1 MREPPR
7 EDDAHPD
14 VHASVNPACRKQ
26 SQHFSLDS
34 KTPGAC
40 HRGVK
45 CDAGQQPD
53 KQPPWTS
60 ARWQGRYPGC
70 AACLLACKQSQHTN
84 QGTTLAGYQRH
95 ASSLPDAGPGNH
107 ASSHL
112 ATKSSPTR
120 YCYLARAVAGT
131 PGQPFEPKR
140 ITLPRRGIQSDDQVL
155 QRGGAPPAM
164 KTWNGAWV
172 SRATAPSRTSVRRI
186 ISSMAQS

>member
-70 AACLLACKQSQHTN
+70 AACLLACMQAITTHQPGHDLGWLSKAREQPARCRAREPRQQPSSN
-84 QGTTLAGYQRH
+84 QEQPNSLLLFS
-95 ASSLPDAGPGNH
+95 ASSCRHTRPTVRAQANH
-107 ASSHL
+107 TPS
-112 ATKSSPTR
+112 TR
-120 YCYLARAVAGT
+120 NPIR
-131 PGQPFEPKR
+131 
-140 ITLPRRGIQSDDQVL
+140 
-155 QRGGAPPAM
+155 
-164 KTWNGAWV
+164 
-172 SRATAPSRTSVRRI
+172 
-186 ISSMAQS
+186 